1 MILLVKTGGPEAMP
15 EWQSLLAEFAPHL
28 DVRHWDDPVP
38 PEDVRYAFVW
48 QPEPGRL
55 AQLPNLRLISSSA
68 AGVDHITSDPTY
80 PKHLP
85 LVRMLTD
92 DQAQRMGEYV
102 CLGALSLLRDMKRI
116 VTSQAAGKWDGFVTE
131 RSALHTRA
139 GVMGMGNLGTRAAQ
153 MLSRLGFQTAGWST
167 SRKSVDGVES
177 FAGPEEMAGFLAR
190 TDILVCLLPDTP
202 ATRGLICAETIA
214 LLPKGAGI
222 VNAGRGPQILIP
234 DLIAGLDSGHL
245 CGAMLDVFDTEPL
258 PAESP
263 IWTHPK
269 IIVTPHIASFG
280 AKRERARHLANVIAA
295 FEAGETPPGLY
306 DPVRGY

>member
-1 MILLVKTGGPEAMP
+1 M
-15 EWQSLLAEFAPHL
+15 
-28 DVRHWDDPVP
+28 VRK
-38 PEDVRYAFVW
+38 RYAFVW

-202 ATRGLICAETIA
+202 DTRGAIRADTIA
-214 LLPKGAGI
+214 KLPPGAAVI
-222 VNAGRGPQILIP
+222 NAARGGHVVLA
-234 DLIAGLDSGHL
+234 DLVAALDSGHL
-245 CGAMLDVFDTEPL
+245 SGAVLDVFETEPL
-258 PAESP
+258 PADNP
-263 IWTHPK
+263 VWLHPR
-269 IIVTPHIASFG
+269 ITVTPHMASL
-280 AKRERARHLANVIAA
+280 ASRRARAHYVAEAIAA
-295 FEAGETPPGLY
+295 FESGGALRNLY
-306 DPVRGY
+306 DPERGY